1 MNCCNRPTTTTQKEL
16 KSGLSLYRA
25 AAAAAEIIMMAL
37 VMMMMNDVKKKK
49 KKKKLDAR
57 RHHPAGPVNAKR
69 LVCSL
74 LMMMMAI
81 MARWWKIR
89 RDAAQW
95 IPLSAA
101 AASADVLSAC
111 ARARALDD
119 RRSRARPSINTS
131 STSGVIA
138 MGVMNIHRRCTYR
151 YYYSHPS
158 GAHFLFNS
166 SSTRRRKKESR
177 FHIGISI
184 EMVVIIIIKGIF
196 KWYQRGHGVPSL
208 SGREYSLRHCTSFR
222 WSAVWSEIRSCG
234 QTRWPKG
241 VNNQ

>member
-25 AAAAAEIIMMAL
+25 AAAAAAAAEIIMMAL
-37 VMMMMNDVKKKK
+37 VMMMMNDVKKKRK
-49 KKKKLDAR
+49 KARCASPSPGWPGKRKAACVLPPDDDDGHNGTMMKNTAR
-57 RHHPAGPVNAKR
+57 RGSMDS
-69 LVCSL
+69 SL
-74 LMMMMAI
+74 GCGG
-81 MARWWKIR
+81 
-89 RDAAQW
+89 
-95 IPLSAA
+95 LSGRIV
-101 AASADVLSAC
+101 SM
-111 ARARALDD
+111 RARALDD
-119 RRSRARPSINTS
+119 RRSRARPSIITS

-196 KWYQRGHGVPSL
+196 EGYQRGHGVPSL

-234 QTRWPKG
+234 QAR
-241 VNNQ
+241 